1 MGFIG
6 LRVHVQRRRNAQRGR
21 RAELVCRAPTT
32 EIRLFSVGQRLRAA
46 CSQGLLTAATLGL
59 IACSLANVA
68 AAAEEL
74 PVACRSAFTEP
85 PALSAAASL
94 TLPPPAQLP
103 PLEPLERLT
112 LPNGLSAFLVEDDEV
127 PLVDGYVI
135 MRAGSIWDPPD
146 RIGLGALTA
155 ATLRLGGSVTH
166 PKAEL
171 DRYLEERAASIEASA
186 GLLTLQVSFQCAP
199 EDAEPV
205 LRAVA
210 SLVRAPLFPPSAL
223 ELAQEQA
230 RGLIARRNDDPSNIV
245 QREVRKLVYGGESP
259 VAREAT
265 LDTVNRIRRED
276 VLRFHARHV
285 APDAGA
291 LVAIH
296 GQWRTADMRRA
307 VEECF
312 GDWRRGLVDA
322 SPPPPL
328 PSASIVS
335 APAASPPVIYLADK
349 PEMTQ
354 AHVAI
359 AALGGEYRDPL
370 YPPLEVINQLMN
382 GLGGRLMNDLRTRA
396 GLAYSVYGVWAPRY
410 SYPGVF
416 VAGGETKT
424 DSVWQLLR
432 GVRDEFRRLRQEPV
446 PAEELAYA
454 KESILNS
461 MVFELAPGKAEML
474 RRLVQY
480 TMYGYPEDFLYR
492 VRAAVE
498 QVTAE
503 QVLQAAQARIRD
515 DRWVALVLGNRRE
528 LEAVLRTAAEGVEVR
543 PLSIE

>member
-6 LRVHVQRRRNAQRGR
+6 SQVDVQRRQNARRGR
-21 RAELVCRAPTT
+21 SVEVVCRASKAPA
-32 EIRLFSVGQRLRAA
+32 RLFSVGQRLCAA
-46 CSQGLLTAATLGL
+46 CSQGLWTAATLGV
-59 IACSLANVA
+59 IASSLANVS
-68 AAAEEL
+68 AAAEESS
-74 PVACRSAFTEP
+74 VACRSAFTEP
-85 PALSAAASL
+85 PALSAAASV

-135 MRAGSIWDPPD
+135 MRAGSVWDPPD

-171 DRYLEERAASIEASA
+171 DRYLEEHAASIEASV
-186 GLLTLQVSFQCAP
+186 GLLTLQISFQCAP

-210 SLVRAPLFPPSAL
+210 SLVRAPLFPPSSL

-230 RGLIARRNDDPSNIV
+230 RSLIARRNDDPSNIV

-296 GQWRTADMRRA
+296 GQWRTADMKRA

-322 SPPPPL
+322 SSPPL
-328 PSASIVS
+328 SPASIVT
-335 APAASPPVIYLADK
+335 APASSPQVIYLADK

-432 GVRDEFRRLRQEPV
+432 GVRDEFRRLRQEPI

-503 QVLQAAQARIRD
+503 QVLQAAQTRIRD
-515 DRWVALVLGNRRE
+515 DRCFALVLGNRRE
-528 LEAVLRTAAEGVEVR
+528 LEAVLRTAAERVEVR